1 MDKTAR
7 VFDEWASDGRDL
19 QLERGH
25 AYSVDAIIRTLPLE
39 KPFSFLDVGCGNGWV
54 VRRMAAHPLCTRA
67 AGIDKS
73 PEMIR
78 NAAARKASPIEEY
91 HAVSLEEWE
100 APPFRIAFS
109 MESLYYAESMPAAIS
124 KVYSLLEP
132 GGVFA
137 CGTDFYAENPDT
149 AGWADAMDVPM
160 HMHSES
166 EWEAM
171 FREAG
176 FARTG
181 ISRIRKPGDP
191 VGWKRDQGTLLVT
204 ATKPKS

>member
-1 MDKTAR
+1 M
-7 VFDEWASDGRDL
+7 
-19 QLERGH
+19 
-25 AYSVDAIIRTLPLE
+25 
-39 KPFSFLDVGCGNGWV
+39 
-54 VRRMAAHPLCTRA
+54 
-67 AGIDKS
+67 
-73 PEMIR
+73 
-78 NAAARKASPIEEY
+78 
-91 HAVSLEEWE
+91 
-100 APPFRIAFS
+100 
-109 MESLYYAESMPAAIS
+109 
-124 KVYSLLEP
+124 YSLLEP

-181 ISRIRKPGDP
+181 ISRIRNPDDP
-191 VGWKRDQGTLLVT
+191 VRWKRDQGTLLVT
-204 ATKPKS
+204 ATRPLLPS